1 MKLLKNTLAICII
14 GLTFSANAQ
23 QRDAIRF
30 KSGDLNTEIINSS
43 NLSHDFS
50 QDELVI
56 DHYYRIIL
64 FNEIPNQDYQKD
76 LKAAGI
82 DLLMYLPHNAYYV
95 SIGQNADVSVL
106 ENKVKSIFK
115 LENEQKLSKDLANQD
130 YPEWALTGK
139 NSILINAIYYDDL
152 NSEYVASEIQNKSD
166 IQFIQDKTGNRIELE
181 VSFSELDNLYSL
193 PYFYYFEVIDAP
205 SEPENIVGVTNHRSN
220 NLATSYA
227 NGLQYDG
234 SGVTVMLQDN
244 SLLDDHIDYTGR
256 FTDQPSASQSGD
268 HGEHCGGIL
277 GGAGNLDP
285 TARGMAYGADVLVFG
300 SSNNNYDD
308 VPALYASN
316 NLTITSKSYGD
327 GLNGGYT
334 SLASELDQ
342 QIHNMPSLVHVFS
355 CGNSGTASTGAA
367 GAGWYNITG
376 GHKTGKNVIAC
387 GNLSQSDVI
396 SNSSSRG
403 PSEDGRIKPD
413 ICAVGSSVYSTQ
425 DPNGYD
431 IKSGTS
437 MACPG
442 VAGTL
447 AQLYHAYKDLN
458 GGTNPNSG
466 LIKATVLNTA
476 DDLGNIGP
484 DYIYG
489 WGRINARRAY
499 NLISNNN
506 YLAGSATQGNTNNHT
521 VNVPAGTDQLK
532 IMLYWLDVEGA
543 AGASVALVN
552 DLDLEVID
560 PSVTTHN
567 PYILDNSFSP
577 AALDAPATTGID
589 HVNNMEQVVIDNPAA
604 GTYNVDVT
612 GFAVPFGA
620 QEYFVVYEFVT
631 DEVVLT
637 YPIGGEGFDHS
648 VDERIRWD
656 AFGNSGTFNLEYS
669 TDNGSNWNTIN
680 SSISASDRFFDWNV
694 PNVVSGEALVRITR
708 GASTS
713 QSHEEFSIIGVPTAL
728 NVNFACP
735 DSMEVTWNA
744 VSGATGYEVSL
755 LGSKYMD
762 SVGFTTG
769 TSLVIAASASTDHWW
784 SVKALGPNNCEGRR
798 AFAEY
803 QGAGVFN
810 CVIPIDAGVTDN
822 MNIDGTN
829 LTDCLQPDDITVEVI
844 VTNNGSTS
852 ISNVPVHYQF
862 NSGAVVSETISNII
876 PASGTVIYTFSST
889 ISPVA
894 GNNDLAVW
902 VDLTSDGNSLND
914 TTYSNFNFTAVTP
927 KLLPWSEDFE
937 SFSGCGTASDCE
949 AENCNLFNN
958 FINESNGGVD
968 DVDWRTNS
976 GDTPSNTT
984 GPSTDY
990 LPGTVNGNYLYIEA
1004 SGSCDNK
1011 TAMLTSPCIDLT
1023 SEQTCLLE
1031 FAYHMMGDDMGS
1043 LHLDIFSNGSWTQD
1057 VIPPFNGDQ
1066 GTDWNQ
1072 EVVDLGSYVGNV
1084 ITLRWRGT
1092 TGNDYSSDIAIDAID
1107 MFNTADINDLSD
1119 EGSFKIFPNPSE
1131 GIFNFNYSGTEDLTI
1146 TIVDASGAQVLTTG
1160 LNAETKTGKID
1171 LSDYANGIYILTM
1184 TSEGSTQSRKIV
1196 KR

>member
-1 MKLLKNTLAICII
+1 MNLLKFTIALCII
-14 GLTFSANAQ
+14 GLSFQSKAQ
-23 QRDAIRF
+23 QRDVIHF
-30 KSGDLNTEIINSS
+30 KSGDLEPKILDASAIVHQYTP
-43 NLSHDFS
+43 
-50 QDELVI
+50 DELVI
-56 DHYYRIIL
+56 DSYYRIIL
-64 FNEIPNQDYQKD
+64 FNEIPNQKFLAE
-76 LKAAGI
+76 LKSAGI
-82 DLLMYLPHNAYYV
+82 DLLMYLPHNAYYAA
-95 SIGQNADVSVL
+95 IEQNANIQIL
-106 ENKVKSIFK
+106 ENKVTSIFK
-115 LENEQKLSKDLANQD
+115 LENTQKLSVDLAKQD
-130 YPEWALTGK
+130 YPDWALVGS
-139 NSILINAIYYDDL
+139 NSILVNAIYYDNISPDFIS
-152 NSEYVASEIQNKSD
+152 NEMQNKTG
-166 IQFIQDKTGNRIELE
+166 IKFIADKTGNRVELE
-181 VSFSELDNLYSL
+181 VNIAELNNLYAL
-193 PYFYYFEVIDAP
+193 PYFYYFEEIDAP
-205 SEPENIVGVTNHRSN
+205 SEPENLVGVTNHRSN
-220 NLATSYA
+220 NLATSYT

-234 SGVTVMLQDN
+234 TGVTVMLQDN
-244 SLLDDHIDYTGR
+244 SLLDDHIDYSGR
-256 FTDQPSASQSGD
+256 FFDQPSASQSGD

-308 VPALYASN
+308 VPTLYATG

-334 SLASELDQ
+334 SLASELDE

-355 CGNSGTASTGAA
+355 CGNSGTSSTGAA

-387 GNLSQSDVI
+387 GNLTQSDVI

-431 IKSGTS
+431 VKSGTS

-466 LIKATVLNTA
+466 LMKATILNTA

-506 YLAGSATQGNTNNHT
+506 YIAGSSTQGSTNNHT
-521 VNVPAGTDQLK
+521 INVPAGTDQLK

-552 DLDLEVID
+552 DLDLIVTD
-560 PSVTTHN
+560 PAVTAHN

-577 AALDAPATTGID
+577 AALDAPATTGVD

-604 GTYNVDVT
+604 GTYNIDVT
-612 GFAVPFGA
+612 GFAIPFGA
-620 QEYFVVYEFVT
+620 QEYYVVYEYVT
-631 DEVVLT
+631 DDVVLT
-637 YPIGGEGFDHS
+637 YPIGGEGIDHAEN
-648 VDERIRWD
+648 ERIRWD

-669 TDNGSNWNTIN
+669 IDNGSNWLTIDN
-680 SSISASDRFFDWNV
+680 SVSASTRFYDWNV
-694 PNVVSGEALVRITR
+694 PNVVTGEALVRITR

-713 QSHEEFSIIGVPTAL
+713 QSHEEFSIIGVPTGL
-728 NVNFACP
+728 NVISVCP
-735 DSMEVTWNA
+735 DSMEVSWNA
-744 VSGATGYEVSL
+744 VAGATGYEVSL

-762 SVGFTTG
+762 SVGVSST
-769 TSLVIAASASTDHWW
+769 TSLVIAASASVDHWW
-784 SVKALGPNNCEGRR
+784 SVKALGPNNCEGQR
-798 AFAEY
+798 AFAVY
-803 QGAGVFN
+803 QGAGVVN
-810 CVIPIDAGVTDN
+810 CTIPIDAGISDN
-822 MNIDGTN
+822 MGLNGAT
-829 LTDCLQPDDITVEVI
+829 LTECTQSGDITVEVV
-844 VTNNGSTS
+844 VTNNGTTS
-852 ISNVPVHYQF
+852 ISNVPVYYQF
-862 NSGAVVSETISNII
+862 NSGSIVNETISSTI
-876 PASGTVIYTFSST
+876 AAGGTFIYTFAAT
-889 ISPVA
+889 ATPVI

-902 VDLTSDGNSLND
+902 VDLTNDGNSLND
-914 TTYSNFNFTAVTP
+914 TTYSNFDYSSASAQT
-927 KLLPWSEDFE
+927 LPWSEDFE
-937 SFSGCGTASDCE
+937 GFSGCGTASDCE

-958 FINESNGGVD
+958 FINESNGTVD

-990 LPGTVNGNYLYIEA
+990 LPGTINGNYLYIEA
-1004 SGSCDNK
+1004 SGSCENN
-1011 TAMLTSPCIDLT
+1011 TAILTSPCIDLT
-1023 SEQTCLLE
+1023 NETTCLLE

-1043 LHLDIFSNGSWTQD
+1043 LHLDIFVNGSWTQD
-1057 VIPPFNGDQ
+1057 IIPAFVNDQ
-1066 GTDWNQ
+1066 GNNWNQ
-1072 EVVDLGSYVGNV
+1072 EVVDLGAYVGNTV
-1084 ITLRWRGT
+1084 TLRWRGT
-1092 TGNDYSSDIAIDAID
+1092 TGNGYSSDIAIDAIN
-1107 MFNTADINDLSD
+1107 MFNTANLSD
-1119 EGSFKIFPNPSE
+1119 LNSDLNFKIFPNPSE
-1131 GIFNFNYSGTEDLTI
+1131 GIFNFNYSGSDDLNI
-1146 TIVDASGAQVLTTG
+1146 TIVDASGSQVYSTG
-1160 LNAETKTGKID
+1160 LNAETKSGNID
-1171 LSDYANGIYILTM
+1171 LSDYANGIYIMTA
-1184 TSEGSTQSRKIV
+1184 TSEAVTFSRKIV